1 MLQAELSQRESPGQV
16 LRTGKTLNQT
26 DEKEV
31 SLVDLFETMRNRR
44 SIRSYIQKPIP
55 AETLDK
61 LLEAARIAP
70 SAANRQE
77 SKFVVVTDRALIEA
91 LVRACNNQ
99 EFIGQAGAV
108 IAACATNPER
118 RFHAVDVAIAVDH
131 MTLAAHALGLG
142 TCWIGA
148 FSEDKVKELLDIPGD
163 FKVIVMLPIGFPAEE
178 GVAKPRKTADE
189 LFLWNLGD

>member
-1 MLQAELSQRESPGQV
+1 M
-16 LRTGKTLNQT
+16 
-26 DEKEV
+26 
-31 SLVDLFETMRNRR
+31 DLFETMKDRR
-44 SIRSYIQKPIP
+44 SIRSYIEKPIP

-61 LLEAARIAP
+61 VLDAARIAP

-77 SKFVVVTDRALIEA
+77 NKFVVVTDKALIGA
-91 LVRACNNQ
+91 LVPACNDQ

-108 IAACATNPER
+108 VAACATNPDR

-148 FSEDKVKELLDIPGD
+148 FSEDKVKELLHIPGD
-163 FKVIVMLPIGFPAEE
+163 YKIIVMLPIGFPAHE

-189 LFLWNLGD
+189 LFCLNRWN